1 MKVPVTRIRAILS
14 SAAASLALAGAAL
27 AAEPAVPGGETE
39 GLPQLNAST
48 YVGQVFWLIITFGL
62 LYAFMSRVFLPRL
75 GGVIEERRNRI
86 ADDYDQAAEFKRQAE
101 EAQATYER
109 SLADAKARAATIAAE
124 TRAQVDADIAEM
136 EAENDAKLEAEIAEA
151 ERRIEATAEAAR
163 GAVVEAARET
173 TKALVDALIGETPT
187 DAAVDDA
194 IANARTST
202 EGRIHAH

>member
-1 MKVPVTRIRAILS
+1 MLS
-14 SAAASLALAGAAL
+14 CGAAAFMLAGQVL

-62 LYAFMSRVFLPRL
+62 LYAVMSRVFLPRL

-163 GAVVEAARET
+163 GAVTQAARET
-173 TKALVDALIGETPT
+173 TKALVDTLIGETPT
-187 DAAVDDA
+187 DEAVAAA
-194 IANARTST
+194 IQNAK
-202 EGRIHAH
+202 GRIHAH